1 MTAADG
7 PGTVPA
13 GCRAAVAVVLGT
25 RPGIVKLAPVLH
37 ALAAAQVPHFAIHS
51 GQHYSANMD
60 QVFFTDLD
68 LPAPAY
74 RVGDRRPGMLQGEQT
89 AEMLAGIERVLAR
102 ERPALVLVGGD
113 ANTNLAGALA
123 ARKLGL
129 VVGHVEAGLR
139 SRDWRMPEEHNRVMI
154 DHISDILFAPSR
166 HAKRTAEAEG
176 VRGRVLVTGST
187 VGAALR
193 SSLAR
198 GDAAD
203 RAADPRQADHSGQ
216 ANCSGQAHG
225 DLPARDPAGYALV
238 TLHRA
243 ENVDDPVVLAELC
256 AGVCSLP
263 GKLGLPL
270 TWPLHPRTRARL
282 TEFGLLGDVAGAAGV
297 TLIEPA
303 GHRAFTRLLA
313 DAALVVTDSGGIQ
326 QEACILRVPCVT
338 ARTSTEWTETVEA
351 GANLV
356 AGVTAAGLIDA
367 CLTMI
372 AAPHDWDDPFESDGV
387 PAAQRIAAVAAEVLG
402 AAG

>member
-1 MTAADG
+1 MTVTAG

-37 ALAAAQVPHFAIHS
+37 ALAAARVPHFAIHS

-89 AEMLAGIERVLAR
+89 AEMLTGIERVLAR

-166 HAKRTAEAEG
+166 HAKDTAEAEG
-176 VRGRVLVTGST
+176 VRGHVLVTGST
-187 VGAALR
+187 VAAALR
-193 SSLAR
+193 SSLDR
-198 GDAAD
+198 GGDAAN
-203 RAADPRQADHSGQ
+203 RVTDPHQADGHLPGHS
-216 ANCSGQAHG
+216 
-225 DLPARDPAGYALV
+225 PGYVLV

-243 ENVDDPVVLAELC
+243 ENVDDPAVLAELS
-256 AGVCSLP
+256 AGVCALP

-297 TLIEPA
+297 TLVEPA

-326 QEACILRVPCVT
+326 QETCILRVPCVT
-338 ARTSTEWTETVEA
+338 ARTSTEWTETVEV

-356 AGVTAAGLIDA
+356 AGVTAAQLIDG
-367 CLTMI
+367 CLAMI
-372 AAPHDWDDPFESDGV
+372 AASRDWDDPFESDGV
-387 PAAQRIAAVAAEVLG
+387 PAAQRIAGVAAEVLE

>member
-1 MTAADG
+1 MTAATR
-7 PGTVPA
+7 PGALPS
-13 GCRAAVAVVLGT
+13 GCRPTVAVVLGT

-37 ALAAAQVPHFAIHS
+37 ALAAANLPHFAIHS

-193 SSLAR
+193 SSLDR
-198 GDAAD
+198 GGDAAD
-203 RAADPRQADHSGQ
+203 RAADTDLTGPDRAD
-216 ANCSGQAHG
+216 
-225 DLPARDPAGYALV
+225 YALV

-243 ENVDDPVVLAELC
+243 ENVDDPAVLAELC

-263 GKLGLPL
+263 GKLGMPL
-270 TWPLHPRTRARL
+270 RWPLHPRTRARL
-282 TEFGLLGDVAGAAGV
+282 TEFGLLGEVAGAAGV
-297 TLIEPA
+297 TLTEPA

-356 AGVTAAGLIDA
+356 AGVTAADLVDA
-367 CLTMI
+367 CLAMI
-372 AAPHDWDDPFESDGV
+372 GAPRDWDDPFESVGV
-387 PAAQRIAAVAAEVLG
+387 PAAERIAGVAAEVLG